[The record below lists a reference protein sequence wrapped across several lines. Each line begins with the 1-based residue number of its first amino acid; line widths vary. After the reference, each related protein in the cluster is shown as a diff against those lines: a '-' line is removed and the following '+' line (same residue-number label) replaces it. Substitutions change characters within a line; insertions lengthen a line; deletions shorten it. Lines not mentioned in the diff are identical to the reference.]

1 MTGSTTR
8 RGAGLVAL
16 APLTL
21 LAGLGQA
28 AAPASAAQG
37 TLAVSV
43 EVVASCRVSS
53 GPGDPGELVACG
65 SAPRAV
71 AAPSQAGASP
81 APARAG
87 APRTAGA
94 RIVVEPAAA
103 GPGYLTVIW

>member
-8 RGAGLVAL
+8 RGAGLAAL
-16 APLTL
+16 APLAL
-21 LAGLGQA
+21 SAGLGQA

-65 SAPRAV
+65 SAPRAGAALPRAA
-71 AAPSQAGASP
+71 AAPTRTGGA
-81 APARAG
+81 
-87 APRTAGA
+87 RTAGA
-94 RIVVEPAAA
+94 RVVVEPAAA